1 MSLTP
6 QVKGMIFDH
15 LEEVC
20 VATEAKKAAED
31 IQIVEMRTD
40 TADRSWIDNTLKALG
55 CEMP

>member
-1 MSLTP
+1 VP
-6 QVKGMIFDH
+6 FDH

-40 TADRSWIDNTLKALG
+40 TADRSWVDNTLQALG